1 MGSECHSE
9 NIDIKSI
16 RMRLK
21 VSQHEFA
28 EALGLSQET
37 IKSWEQGRRNP
48 TGLAKKALKLM
59 EKDLELYYR
68 FKFNWTNDRWHLIPS
83 CKVLLVISFAT
94 YKGQILKHDEYEL
107 DLYFE
112 NIEEINKSIDGIDFV
127 LSDDF
132 LNFRHLN
139 VVILFIIIFVIYLLF
154 F

>member
-1 MGSECHSE
+1 M
-9 NIDIKSI
+9 
-16 RMRLK
+16 
-21 VSQHEFA
+21 
-28 EALGLSQET
+28 
-37 IKSWEQGRRNP
+37 
-48 TGLAKKALKLM
+48 
-59 EKDLELYYR
+59 
-68 FKFNWTNDRWHLIPS
+68 
-83 CKVLLVISFAT
+83 VISFAT

-139 VVILFIIIFVIYLLF
+139 VVILFIIIFAIYLLF

>member
-1 MGSECHSE
+1 MGNECHSE

-59 EKDLELYYR
+59 DKDLELYYR
-68 FKFNWTNDRWHLIPS
+68 FKFN
-83 CKVLLVISFAT
+83 
-94 YKGQILKHDEYEL
+94 
-107 DLYFE
+107 
-112 NIEEINKSIDGIDFV
+112 
-127 LSDDF
+127 
-132 LNFRHLN
+132 
-139 VVILFIIIFVIYLLF
+139 
-154 F
+154 